1 MASGDNVD
9 VIEVVETTSFPVP
22 AQPTVD
28 HLRPEQSTVE
38 EDYKSIGEKITSFDS
53 SVVQHGTT
61 GGKTLVGVSRNK
73 SERERK
79 IGHRRVGVGG
89 EITYKKIQTTQIMG
103 SIQLGIQHAVG
114 GLASKPERDLLM
126 QDFMTVETTN
136 FPSEGSNHTPAHHFS
151 EFKFKNYAPIAFR
164 YFRDLFGIQPDD
176 FLMSMCSAPLRELSN
191 PGASGSIFYLTDDDE
206 FIIKT
211 VQHKE
216 GEFLQTLLP
225 GYYMN
230 LNQNP
235 RTLLPKF
242 FGLYCYRCNSKN
254 VRLIAMNNLLP
265 SSVKLHQKYDLKG
278 STYKRKASKTERS
291 KSSPTYKD
299 LDFIEHHPEGI
310 FLEADTYGALVKT
323 IQRDCRVLESFK
335 IMDYSLLV
343 GIHNLDQAVKE
354 KAQEQRLSAS
364 ADEEIDEMGG
374 ESDGFIQSER
384 EKQKEDRIGA
394 AALNR
399 SRSINR
405 QRLVAHST
413 AMESI
418 QAESEPIDEEDD
430 VPSGGIPAR
439 NARGERLLLFLGIID
454 ILQSYRLKKKLEHTW
469 KSMIHDGDTV
479 SVHRPGFYAQRFQDF
494 MAKTVFKKIP
504 SLDLPEIKGNHRKF
518 RNLVTSYIA
527 LKHSPSKRKSIS
539 RPLRPLEGDFD
550 STAVAATG
558 GSTMHAT
565 SPTKAVSPPDPAISA
580 TNVAASVPIAPS
592 PPVNLAAGPL
602 SPPPL
607 TLATGQGPHHEHPPG
622 AAPTVKVTSYPAV
635 LKGRSAASP
644 PNPNLVPSGKIP
656 PPVPPRGT
664 GASRTARSSEDHR
677 AASTAASTTSSV
689 TSSRGDEAAIITRYR
704 LHDSS
709 CDLHRSLLS
718 DHSCTSTSITT
729 AKTVAST
736 ITAATS
742 IKTTSA
748 TSNALHAHTSTSN
761 TCRVTDRDR
770 IGGEAGRIRLMD
782 SIQHWH
788 TQELDEDEEEFVS
801 VVKIEDAYFI
811 KTSLHPL
818 RPDRGIRRS
827 SHLKDFNET
836 GNDNYEVSKKG
847 TEKRGDTKTDHLAK
861 FTYFLN
867 PSSRADLMNY
877 KMSRKDKKYS
887 ETYYERVKRKQK
899 NLEASITTVSHLRK
913 PVEDARTHHIHTSYM
928 EAAEEWTNY
937 NQKILKFA
945 SIKKDSILLQKIRE
959 KSKRRKRIA
968 PEPSMKKRTSKR
980 ETFNGNLAEIEKTDA
995 KRENEKLSL
1004 KMSSLGNKSGYQIQ
1018 EKSNKNDT
1026 GFTSKRKESAIRCD
1040 ETKQNCPS
1048 GRDNNYLDK
1057 KKNISK
1063 NINDEQINN
1072 TGGFKGIFANSY
1084 KAENMED
1091 RIVHEGIS
1099 KFDRQANERF
1109 KKYKNESP
1117 KSDCKSCDGNS
1128 YFREEE
1134 SSFDI
1139 KKTNSKDVKQD
1150 KLLNTIKREEF
1161 IFSSFENDIRS
1172 RNSDV
1177 LKCSVFEKVKNFEKI
1192 KMDVRGKTK
1201 DARREVHLDNL
1212 NYGNEIDAIKRKF
1225 ALPVNEIRLNQE
1237 EEKIVL
1243 KGRLI
1248 NTDVKHK
1255 RQTFK
1260 SLSSS
1265 HCDNLSFN
1273 SEFGMLKP
1281 NVSFLHTYRK
1291 TRSFTCG
1298 TLPSTCSTPPPPFDD
1313 AVRSN
1318 DQTLASGG
1326 HLQQGS
1332 ATPILTS
1339 NLFSTHSKQN
1349 KVVHHVTL
1357 TKTYHDTVSISD
1369 VHLESSG
1376 SGSGSGGRETK
1387 SSLSVESGGSSS
1399 RGGGGLTWT
1408 PPAGSAEGSTP
1419 TWTEGTP
1426 SFTESSSSGDIG
1438 KLLYALNIYYGS

>member
-9 VIEVVETTSFPVP
+9 VIEVVETSFTGP
-22 AQPTVD
+22 AQATED
-28 HLRPEQSTVE
+28 HLRPEQYADEDNKSTGDKV
-38 EDYKSIGEKITSFDS
+38 TAFDS
-53 SVVQHGTT
+53 SINQHGTT
-61 GGKTLVGVSRNK
+61 GPKTPVGVSRNK

-254 VRLIAMNNLLP
+254 VRLVAMNNLLP

-278 STYKRKASKTERS
+278 STYKRKASKSERS

-299 LDFIEHHPEGI
+299 LDFMEHHPEGI
-310 FLEADTYGALVKT
+310 FLEADTYSALVKT

-343 GIHNLDQAVKE
+343 GIHNLDQAARE

-364 ADEEIDEMGG
+364 AEEEIGEVGG
-374 ESDGFIQSER
+374 ESAAFTQAER
-384 EKQKEDRIGA
+384 EREREDRIGA
-394 AALNR
+394 SALNR

-430 VPSGGIPAR
+430 VPSPGGIPAR
-439 NARGERLLLFLGIID
+439 NARGERLLLFVGIID

-527 LKHSPSKRKSIS
+527 LKHSPSKRKSIT
-539 RPLRPLEGDFD
+539 RPLRPLDGDFD
-550 STAVAATG
+550 STAVPTTG
-558 GSTMHAT
+558 TSTMHAT
-565 SPTKAVSPPDPAISA
+565 SPTKAVTPTDPAISTTSTVMSTGSA
-580 TNVAASVPIAPS
+580 PIATS
-592 PPVNLAAGPL
+592 TPVNFASGPV

-607 TLATGQGPHHEHPPG
+607 TLAAGPGPIPHQEQPVTTS
-622 AAPTVKVTSYPAV
+622 AAKVTSYPAV
-635 LKGRSAASP
+635 LKGRTAASP

-664 GASRTARSSEDHR
+664 GQSRTARSSEEHR
-677 AASTAASTTSSV
+677 GPATATSTSSMA
-689 TSSRGDEAAIITRYR
+689 SSRG
-704 LHDSS
+704 
-709 CDLHRSLLS
+709 
-718 DHSCTSTSITT
+718 
-729 AKTVAST
+729 
-736 ITAATS
+736 
-742 IKTTSA
+742 
-748 TSNALHAHTSTSN
+748 
-761 TCRVTDRDR
+761 
-770 IGGEAGRIRLMD
+770 
-782 SIQHWH
+782 
-788 TQELDEDEEEFVS
+788 
-801 VVKIEDAYFI
+801 
-811 KTSLHPL
+811 
-818 RPDRGIRRS
+818 
-827 SHLKDFNET
+827 
-836 GNDNYEVSKKG
+836 
-847 TEKRGDTKTDHLAK
+847 
-861 FTYFLN
+861 
-867 PSSRADLMNY
+867 
-877 KMSRKDKKYS
+877 
-887 ETYYERVKRKQK
+887 
-899 NLEASITTVSHLRK
+899 
-913 PVEDARTHHIHTSYM
+913 
-928 EAAEEWTNY
+928 
-937 NQKILKFA
+937 
-945 SIKKDSILLQKIRE
+945 
-959 KSKRRKRIA
+959 
-968 PEPSMKKRTSKR
+968 
-980 ETFNGNLAEIEKTDA
+980 
-995 KRENEKLSL
+995 
-1004 KMSSLGNKSGYQIQ
+1004 
-1018 EKSNKNDT
+1018 
-1026 GFTSKRKESAIRCD
+1026 
-1040 ETKQNCPS
+1040 
-1048 GRDNNYLDK
+1048 
-1057 KKNISK
+1057 
-1063 NINDEQINN
+1063 
-1072 TGGFKGIFANSY
+1072 
-1084 KAENMED
+1084 
-1091 RIVHEGIS
+1091 
-1099 KFDRQANERF
+1099 
-1109 KKYKNESP
+1109 
-1117 KSDCKSCDGNS
+1117 
-1128 YFREEE
+1128 
-1134 SSFDI
+1134 
-1139 KKTNSKDVKQD
+1139 
-1150 KLLNTIKREEF
+1150 
-1161 IFSSFENDIRS
+1161 
-1172 RNSDV
+1172 
-1177 LKCSVFEKVKNFEKI
+1177 
-1192 KMDVRGKTK
+1192 
-1201 DARREVHLDNL
+1201 
-1212 NYGNEIDAIKRKF
+1212 
-1225 ALPVNEIRLNQE
+1225 
-1237 EEKIVL
+1237 
-1243 KGRLI
+1243 
-1248 NTDVKHK
+1248 
-1255 RQTFK
+1255 
-1260 SLSSS
+1260 
-1265 HCDNLSFN
+1265 
-1273 SEFGMLKP
+1273 
-1281 NVSFLHTYRK
+1281 
-1291 TRSFTCG
+1291 G

-1326 HLQQGS
+1326 QLQQGAPTTILASSLSS
-1332 ATPILTS
+1332 AQ
-1339 NLFSTHSKQN
+1339 SKQN
-1349 KVVHHVTL
+1349 RVVHHVTL
-1357 TKTYHDTVSISD
+1357 TKTYHDAVSISD

-1387 SSLSVESGGSSS
+1387 SSLSVESGGSS

-1426 SFTESSSSGDIG
+1426 SFTESSSSGDAGCPTTPIRG
-1438 KLLYALNIYYGS
+1438 SQRQDDGGRIVTTVEEALASLTTEMTHL

>member
-9 VIEVVETTSFPVP
+9 VIEVVETTFSGP
-22 AQPTVD
+22 AQGTED
-28 HLRPEQSTVE
+28 HLRPEQYADEDSKSTGDKVTTFE
-38 EDYKSIGEKITSFDS
+38 S
-53 SVVQHGTT
+53 SVNQHGTT
-61 GGKTLVGVSRNK
+61 GPKTPVGVSRNK

-254 VRLIAMNNLLP
+254 VRLVAMNNLLP

-278 STYKRKASKTERS
+278 STYKRKASKSERS

-299 LDFIEHHPEGI
+299 LDFMEHHPEGI
-310 FLEADTYGALVKT
+310 FLEADTYSALVKT

-343 GIHNLDQAVKE
+343 GLHNLDQAARE

-364 ADEEIDEMGG
+364 AEEEVGEVGG
-374 ESDGFIQSER
+374 ESTALTQAEKER
-384 EKQKEDRIGA
+384 EREDRIGA
-394 AALNR
+394 SALNR

-430 VPSGGIPAR
+430 VPPGGIPAR

-518 RNLVTSYIA
+518 RNLVTSYIVFA
-527 LKHSPSKRKSIS
+527 QTLKHSPSKRKSIT
-539 RPLRPLEGDFD
+539 RPLRPLDGDFD
-550 STAVAATG
+550 STAVPTTG
-558 GSTMHAT
+558 TSTMHAT
-565 SPTKAVSPPDPAISA
+565 SPTKAVTPTDAAISTTSTVMSTGSA
-580 TNVAASVPIAPS
+580 PIATS
-592 PPVNLAAGPL
+592 TPVNFAAGPV

-607 TLATGQGPHHEHPPG
+607 TLAAGPGLSHHEPPVTTS
-622 AAPTVKVTSYPAV
+622 AAKVTSYPAV
-635 LKGRSAASP
+635 LKGRTAASP

-664 GASRTARSSEDHR
+664 GQSRTARSSEEHR
-677 AASTAASTTSSV
+677 GPGTATSTSSM
-689 TSSRGDEAAIITRYR
+689 TSSRG
-704 LHDSS
+704 
-709 CDLHRSLLS
+709 
-718 DHSCTSTSITT
+718 
-729 AKTVAST
+729 
-736 ITAATS
+736 
-742 IKTTSA
+742 
-748 TSNALHAHTSTSN
+748 
-761 TCRVTDRDR
+761 
-770 IGGEAGRIRLMD
+770 
-782 SIQHWH
+782 
-788 TQELDEDEEEFVS
+788 
-801 VVKIEDAYFI
+801 
-811 KTSLHPL
+811 
-818 RPDRGIRRS
+818 
-827 SHLKDFNET
+827 
-836 GNDNYEVSKKG
+836 
-847 TEKRGDTKTDHLAK
+847 
-861 FTYFLN
+861 
-867 PSSRADLMNY
+867 
-877 KMSRKDKKYS
+877 
-887 ETYYERVKRKQK
+887 
-899 NLEASITTVSHLRK
+899 
-913 PVEDARTHHIHTSYM
+913 
-928 EAAEEWTNY
+928 
-937 NQKILKFA
+937 
-945 SIKKDSILLQKIRE
+945 
-959 KSKRRKRIA
+959 
-968 PEPSMKKRTSKR
+968 
-980 ETFNGNLAEIEKTDA
+980 
-995 KRENEKLSL
+995 
-1004 KMSSLGNKSGYQIQ
+1004 
-1018 EKSNKNDT
+1018 
-1026 GFTSKRKESAIRCD
+1026 
-1040 ETKQNCPS
+1040 
-1048 GRDNNYLDK
+1048 
-1057 KKNISK
+1057 
-1063 NINDEQINN
+1063 
-1072 TGGFKGIFANSY
+1072 
-1084 KAENMED
+1084 
-1091 RIVHEGIS
+1091 
-1099 KFDRQANERF
+1099 
-1109 KKYKNESP
+1109 
-1117 KSDCKSCDGNS
+1117 
-1128 YFREEE
+1128 
-1134 SSFDI
+1134 
-1139 KKTNSKDVKQD
+1139 
-1150 KLLNTIKREEF
+1150 
-1161 IFSSFENDIRS
+1161 
-1172 RNSDV
+1172 
-1177 LKCSVFEKVKNFEKI
+1177 
-1192 KMDVRGKTK
+1192 
-1201 DARREVHLDNL
+1201 
-1212 NYGNEIDAIKRKF
+1212 
-1225 ALPVNEIRLNQE
+1225 
-1237 EEKIVL
+1237 
-1243 KGRLI
+1243 
-1248 NTDVKHK
+1248 
-1255 RQTFK
+1255 
-1260 SLSSS
+1260 
-1265 HCDNLSFN
+1265 
-1273 SEFGMLKP
+1273 
-1281 NVSFLHTYRK
+1281 
-1291 TRSFTCG
+1291 G

-1326 HLQQGS
+1326 QLQQGAPTTILASSLSS
-1332 ATPILTS
+1332 A
-1339 NLFSTHSKQN
+1339 HSKQN

-1357 TKTYHDTVSISD
+1357 TKTYHDAVSISD

-1387 SSLSVESGGSSS
+1387 SSLSVESGGSS

-1426 SFTESSSSGDIG
+1426 SFTESSSSGDAGCPTTPIRG
-1438 KLLYALNIYYGS
+1438 NQRHDDGGRIAATVEEALASLTTEMKETNNTRNFVEQRRSLSKYSQVRTSFKRASANRMSIMRNVQNVLRVQRREP

>member
-9 VIEVVETTSFPVP
+9 VIEVVETSFTGP
-22 AQPTVD
+22 AQATED
-28 HLRPEQSTVE
+28 HLRPEQATDEDNKSTGDKV
-38 EDYKSIGEKITSFDS
+38 TAFDGS
-53 SVVQHGTT
+53 AIQHGI
-61 GGKTLVGVSRNK
+61 GGPKTPAGVSRNK

-254 VRLIAMNNLLP
+254 VRLVAMNNLLP

-278 STYKRKASKTERS
+278 STYKRKASKSERS

-299 LDFIEHHPEGI
+299 LDFMEHHPEGI
-310 FLEADTYGALVKT
+310 FLEADTYNALVKT

-343 GIHNLDQAVKE
+343 GIHNLDQAARD

-364 ADEEIDEMGG
+364 AEEEVGEVGG
-374 ESDGFIQSER
+374 ESAGFTQAER
-384 EKQKEDRIGA
+384 ERERDDRIGA
-394 AALNR
+394 SALNR

-430 VPSGGIPAR
+430 VPSPGGIPAR

-527 LKHSPSKRKSIS
+527 LKHSPSKRKSIT
-539 RPLRPLEGDFD
+539 RPLRPLDGDFD
-550 STAVAATG
+550 STG
-558 GSTMHAT
+558 
-565 SPTKAVSPPDPAISA
+565 
-580 TNVAASVPIAPS
+580 
-592 PPVNLAAGPL
+592 
-602 SPPPL
+602 
-607 TLATGQGPHHEHPPG
+607 
-622 AAPTVKVTSYPAV
+622 
-635 LKGRSAASP
+635 
-644 PNPNLVPSGKIP
+644 
-656 PPVPPRGT
+656 
-664 GASRTARSSEDHR
+664 
-677 AASTAASTTSSV
+677 
-689 TSSRGDEAAIITRYR
+689 
-704 LHDSS
+704 
-709 CDLHRSLLS
+709 
-718 DHSCTSTSITT
+718 
-729 AKTVAST
+729 
-736 ITAATS
+736 
-742 IKTTSA
+742 
-748 TSNALHAHTSTSN
+748 
-761 TCRVTDRDR
+761 
-770 IGGEAGRIRLMD
+770 
-782 SIQHWH
+782 
-788 TQELDEDEEEFVS
+788 
-801 VVKIEDAYFI
+801 
-811 KTSLHPL
+811 
-818 RPDRGIRRS
+818 
-827 SHLKDFNET
+827 
-836 GNDNYEVSKKG
+836 
-847 TEKRGDTKTDHLAK
+847 
-861 FTYFLN
+861 
-867 PSSRADLMNY
+867 
-877 KMSRKDKKYS
+877 
-887 ETYYERVKRKQK
+887 
-899 NLEASITTVSHLRK
+899 
-913 PVEDARTHHIHTSYM
+913 
-928 EAAEEWTNY
+928 
-937 NQKILKFA
+937 
-945 SIKKDSILLQKIRE
+945 
-959 KSKRRKRIA
+959 
-968 PEPSMKKRTSKR
+968 
-980 ETFNGNLAEIEKTDA
+980 
-995 KRENEKLSL
+995 
-1004 KMSSLGNKSGYQIQ
+1004 
-1018 EKSNKNDT
+1018 
-1026 GFTSKRKESAIRCD
+1026 
-1040 ETKQNCPS
+1040 
-1048 GRDNNYLDK
+1048 
-1057 KKNISK
+1057 
-1063 NINDEQINN
+1063 
-1072 TGGFKGIFANSY
+1072 
-1084 KAENMED
+1084 
-1091 RIVHEGIS
+1091 
-1099 KFDRQANERF
+1099 
-1109 KKYKNESP
+1109 
-1117 KSDCKSCDGNS
+1117 
-1128 YFREEE
+1128 
-1134 SSFDI
+1134 
-1139 KKTNSKDVKQD
+1139 
-1150 KLLNTIKREEF
+1150 
-1161 IFSSFENDIRS
+1161 
-1172 RNSDV
+1172 
-1177 LKCSVFEKVKNFEKI
+1177 
-1192 KMDVRGKTK
+1192 
-1201 DARREVHLDNL
+1201 
-1212 NYGNEIDAIKRKF
+1212 
-1225 ALPVNEIRLNQE
+1225 
-1237 EEKIVL
+1237 
-1243 KGRLI
+1243 
-1248 NTDVKHK
+1248 
-1255 RQTFK
+1255 
-1260 SLSSS
+1260 
-1265 HCDNLSFN
+1265 
-1273 SEFGMLKP
+1273 
-1281 NVSFLHTYRK
+1281 
-1291 TRSFTCG
+1291 G

-1326 HLQQGS
+1326 QLQHG
-1332 ATPILTS
+1332 ATTTILTS
-1339 NLFSTHSKQN
+1339 SLSSAQSKQN

-1357 TKTYHDTVSISD
+1357 TKTYHDAVSISD

-1387 SSLSVESGGSSS
+1387 SSLSVESGGSS

-1426 SFTESSSSGDIG
+1426 SFTESSSSGDAGCPTTPIRG
-1438 KLLYALNIYYGS
+1438 SQRQDDGGRIAATVEEALASLTTEMRRTNGNAKDLEQRSSLSMYTQVRTSFKRASMTRISILRNMQRVLSIQRREL